1 MFSSGIVRK
10 VPKLIY
16 DDFLVSYILNFSE
29 FIETFSFYTKAFNLS
44 ISWFPLLFILLK
56 SLSDIKYYF
65 NPDLEFCLVAFAWS
79 LSFTWG
85 FYSTEFSFW
94 SCKSSISSLKK
105 FFLLFMLLKTT
116 ATAWES
122 PHIDT
127 KIGFRYEWPTSLRF
141 PISRIILIK

>member
-1 MFSSGIVRK
+1 MFSSGIVK
-10 VPKLIY
+10 NVPKLIY

-29 FIETFSFYTKAFNLS
+29 FIYTFSFWTNAFNLS

-65 NPDLEFCLVAFAWS
+65 IPDLEFCLVAIAFS

-85 FYSTEFSFW
+85 FYSIEFSFW
-94 SCKSSISSLKK
+94 SYKSSISSLKK
-105 FFLLFMLLKTT
+105 FFLLFILLKTT

-122 PHIDT
+122 PHIET
-127 KIGFRYEWPTSLRF
+127 KIGFRYECPTSFKL
-141 PISRIILIK
+141 PIKRIILIK